1 MQYNHRH
8 SKEWNQEVNTKAMEI
23 ENEIKIE
30 ENTKL
35 SQKKAN
41 EDAKRKAAQE
51 KVRLAEEKRKKLE
64 EE

>member
-1 MQYNHRH
+1 
-8 SKEWNQEVNTKAMEI
+8 MEI